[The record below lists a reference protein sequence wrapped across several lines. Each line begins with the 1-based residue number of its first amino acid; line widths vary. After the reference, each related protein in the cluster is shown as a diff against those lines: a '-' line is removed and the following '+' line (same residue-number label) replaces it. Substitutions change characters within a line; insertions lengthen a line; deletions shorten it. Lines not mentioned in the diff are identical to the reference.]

1 MRNKIMTVA
10 LATLV
15 GATFAMASQP
25 VKKAKA
31 KSGETKPA
39 TTITLKTSSDSL
51 SYAAGMSMTEG
62 LIPYLQGQLGVD
74 TAYLADFVRGLKD
87 ALPRANDNQ
96 FKAYAAGLQIA
107 QMLETRMIPAQV
119 SQFKDSPDSINT
131 SLFKAA
137 FIAALEKKGTIF
149 TDSTAKAYF
158 EARFEADK
166 AAKEEKLYGSN
177 RKACEEWLAAN
188 AKKDS
193 VVTLPDGLQYKIL
206 VKGNGPVPKAT
217 DRVTVKYEGKLIDG
231 TVFDSSYERNP
242 QTNTF
247 GASDVIKGWT
257 EALTM
262 MPVGSTWE
270 LYIPQQLAYG
280 SRQAGKITPYS
291 ALIFK
296 LELISIDGNDVPAV
310 KTVKDAK
317 AKKTSKRRK

>member
-15 GATFAMASQP
+15 GATFAMAAHP

-31 KSGETKPA
+31 KKVSAKPA
-39 TTITLKTSSDSL
+39 ATITLRTSSDSL
-51 SYAAGMSMTEG
+51 SYAAGMSMTDG

-74 TAYLADFVRGLKD
+74 TAYMADFVRGLKD
-87 ALPRANDNQ
+87 ALPKASDKQ
-96 FKAYAAGLQIA
+96 FKAYAAGLQVA
-107 QMLETRMIPAQV
+107 QMLDSRMIPAQV
-119 SQFKDSPDSINT
+119 RQFKVSPDSINT
-131 SLFKAA
+131 DLFKAA
-137 FIAALEKKGTIF
+137 FIAALEKKGTLF
-149 TDSTAKAYF
+149 TDSAAKAYF
-158 EARFEADK
+158 EARYEADK
-166 AAKEEKLYGSN
+166 AAKEEKLYGPN
-177 RKACEEWLAAN
+177 RKAGEEWLAAN

-193 VVTLPDGLQYKIL
+193 VVTLPDGLQYKII

-231 TVFDSSYERNP
+231 TVFDSSYKRNP

-270 LYIPQQLAYG
+270 LYVPQQLAYG
-280 SRQAGKITPYS
+280 SRQAGKIKPYS

-296 LELISIDGNDVPAV
+296 VELVGIDGHDVPAI
-310 KTVKDAK
+310 KTVKDVK
-317 AKKTSKRRK
+317 GKKTSKKRK